1 MLRCPPLLNLCLC
14 AGVSLS
20 LGGCGT
26 LLHPE
31 RQGQSNG
38 QLDPAIVLLDALG
51 LVLFVIPGIVAFGI
65 DFHNGTIYLPA
76 GSDNVRHFQPDALS
90 EAQLDAL
97 LSDQLG
103 QPISLQDPALV
114 RLPQTNLQ
122 QLRQQVHRYPR

>member
-1 MLRCPPLLNLCLC
+1 MLRFSRPLNLCLC

-20 LGGCGT
+20 LCGCGT

-31 RQGQSNG
+31 RQGQKNG

-51 LVLFVIPGIVAFGI
+51 LVLFIIPGIVAFGI

-76 GSDNVRHFQPDALS
+76 STAGQRHFEPNQLTP
-90 EAQLDAL
+90 AQLDAL

-103 QPISLQDPALV
+103 QPVSLQDPALV
-114 RLPQTNLQ
+114 RLPQSSPQQLQ
-122 QLRQQVHRYPR
+122 QQLQRFR